1 MEDHFPLWSRKK
13 YGYDFLRGAI
23 RLSILQVVQSL
34 AARRLPPLGT
44 SLEKWPRDGS
54 SPPRCEKGEGTR
66 GPDPFTFTLLSR
78 RSSTIFFVLS
88 VFFSRKK
95 NIGFC
100 GFWRIVCVFFFGFL
114 THFISGRL
122 AYKNSLFTHGFFKW
136 SSSWRSRNWNPKKLP
151 TVSLLSSWKLPKIPA
166 TVTTVGIFFLG
177 FLVGFVRINGDRIN
191 GLFHRKTYEWIVYW
205 DEITNWS

>member
-95 NIGFC
+95 KH
-100 GFWRIVCVFFFGFL
+100 RILWFLKDCVC
-114 THFISGRL
+114 
-122 AYKNSLFTHGFFKW
+122 
-136 SSSWRSRNWNPKKLP
+136 
-151 TVSLLSSWKLPKIPA
+151 
-166 TVTTVGIFFLG
+166 FFLG
-177 FLVGFVRINGDRIN
+177 FSHISYQVGWLIKTLFLPMDFLNGHRLGGQEIETQKNYLQYLFCLPGSCQKFQPQWPLWEYFFLDFSLGLLGSMVIGSMGYFTEKLMN
-191 GLFHRKTYEWIVYW
+191 G
-205 DEITNWS
+205 